1 MAPNPIEY
9 IGFGD
14 IPGPKPYRFTGFGD
28 IHGPKPY
35 RINGFEA
42 MTQHP
47 TQQGTGGGGAPEIR
61 GRREGGG
68 ADTHPPVR
76 GGEGRAA
83 GRGRRKPNLTQA
95 RERGRQPEPGLPG
108 SASSCAAFP
117 ASSAASG
124 ATGWVGEG
132 YRGALTR
139 CAGGNLHPFPGR
151 QTSGPCQVALRLL
164 RERRRLRMQHQSVS
178 PWRGTVQAPLRLAA
192 PQP

>member
-1 MAPNPIEY
+1 MAPNPIELMDLKRRRSTRPSR
-9 IGFGD
+9 G
-14 IPGPKPYRFTGFGD
+14 R
-28 IHGPKPY
+28 
-35 RINGFEA
+35 
-42 MTQHP
+42 
-47 TQQGTGGGGAPEIR
+47 GGGA
-61 GRREGGG
+61 GRRRSEVGGRAG
-68 ADTHPPVR
+68 ADPHPPVR

>member
-1 MAPNPIEY
+1 MAPNLKKI
-9 IGFGD
+9 I
-14 IPGPKPYRFTGFGD
+14 GFGD

-35 RINGFEA
+35 KFIRFGDIHGPKPYRFIRFEPT
-42 MTQHP
+42 TQHP
-47 TQQGTGGGGAPEIR
+47 TQQGTGGGRGAGDPR
-61 GRREGGG
+61 SAGGREP
-68 ADTHPPVR
+68 TPTPPVR

>member
-1 MAPNPIEY
+1 M
-9 IGFGD
+9 
-14 IPGPKPYRFTGFGD
+14 PYRFIGFGD

-42 MTQHP
+42 TTQHP
-47 TQQGTGGGGAPEIR
+47 TQQGTGGGA
-61 GRREGGG
+61 GRRRSEVGGRAG